1 MNKKVDHDND
11 SSSADNADA
20 DSTSNTKPLHRDPL
34 IFSISELASRPQGA
48 TEEYTMDIE
57 INLNDPD
64 IKPQSNLKGRIQI
77 MKIDREFNVQ
87 LRDLEIDLQLQCA
100 KCLENYTQKV
110 LIPLAEKQYA
120 VDKPQR
126 EFREEIEYVD
136 VKHQTIDIKDF
147 LRQEIILHFP
157 LVPVCSTHCP
167 GISLD

>member
-1 MNKKVDHDND
+1 MNKKVDHNSEHNSKRNG
-11 SSSADNADA
+11 SSSGRAKQPN
-20 DSTSNTKPLHRDPL
+20 RDPL
-34 IFSISELASRPQGA
+34 VFSISELAGRPQGA

-57 INLNDPD
+57 ISLNDPD
-64 IKPQSNLKGRIQI
+64 IKPLSNLKGRMQI

-87 LRDLEIDLQLQCA
+87 LRNMEIDIELQCG

-110 LIPLAEKQYA
+110 RISLAEKQYA

-126 EFREEIEYVD
+126 EFREEIQYVD
-136 VKHQTIDIKDF
+136 VKYQTIDIREF

>member
-1 MNKKVDHDND
+1 
-11 SSSADNADA
+11 
-20 DSTSNTKPLHRDPL
+20 
-34 IFSISELASRPQGA
+34 
-48 TEEYTMDIE
+48 
-57 INLNDPD
+57 
-64 IKPQSNLKGRIQI
+64 

-87 LRDLEIDLQLQCA
+87 LRNMEIDIQLQCA

-110 LIPLAEKQYA
+110 RISLAEKQYA

-126 EFREEIEYVD
+126 EFREEIGYVD
-136 VKHQTIDIKDF
+136 VKHQTIDIKEF